1 MSGSW
6 KLGFWSEAKEG
17 QPKIAALQSFT
28 QIGKHFRGEK
38 KTNAQPLLTKESLIK
53 EPSKSVIRGVCTII
67 AAIYYGF
74 WKTRQ
79 KPPSLALVV
88 INPKPI
94 VFLSRCL
101 STSHLALWLV
111 AMMMMIFFPI
121 AETFVV
127 VQNSSTNDL
136 VHERHGC
143 RSRRR
148 NRRKREEGDDQVLD
162 PLTLIRKW
170 VIDRERDGNR
180 CC

>member
-1 MSGSW
+1 MW
-6 KLGFWSEAKEG
+6 
-17 QPKIAALQSFT
+17 
-28 QIGKHFRGEK
+28 
-38 KTNAQPLLTKESLIK
+38 
-53 EPSKSVIRGVCTII
+53 
-67 AAIYYGF
+67 
-74 WKTRQ
+74 
-79 KPPSLALVV
+79 LVV
-88 INPKPI
+88 MI
-94 VFLSRCL
+94 
-101 STSHLALWLV
+101 
-111 AMMMMIFFPI
+111 MMIFFPI

-127 VQNSSTNDL
+127 VQNSSTTDL